1 VRSRAGDL
9 QAAAA
14 TQRNRQPVK
23 AFDFND
29 LLRGKVLN
37 HYDAKVSK
45 GLKSSRL
52 TLSIIVL
59 ALSAFSTTSAQQAS
73 AGPVDSFNPKAYR
86 IGERLTYDVSFSQ
99 FISAAHIELQVAARG
114 TFFGRDAIQLR
125 AHAETTGVVNVA
137 LLALNNDYTSYV
149 DPGSGLPFRA
159 QELVRQSGRA
169 SDVTSDYNQGAV
181 PGPTPSGSGEFA
193 GTYDMLSAI
202 YRVRAMPLTAGA
214 SYLLNVRHEN
224 QEYQAEI
231 KVLGHELIKTKMGS
245 FNAIVVR
252 LNAKNSGLD
261 DNRTRIY
268 FSDDDLHIPVLVR
281 IKHSAGE
288 IRAELAGSDVRTA
301 PAPRP
306 SPTPVSP
313 PRTVTIRSTNP
324 DAGPTRS
331 DLPFKVGEKLNY
343 LIYLPSV
350 SQPVGTA
357 LYEVKAQGRYFD
369 RDAFLLSAR
378 LQTTPAIGRLFTAND
393 QVTSYV
399 DPVSLLPFRTEM
411 VLVEGNRRAN
421 RIYSVDQD
429 RGSAVEN
436 GIRIEIPVGTHDL
449 LSLVYA
455 VRTFELSPAKRNAIS
470 ILVDKRPVTLFIS
483 SQRRETIDIGGQ
495 KLPAI
500 LLTLTTD
507 DPVSDKYQFRAW
519 VSDDFRRLPLRFTA
533 MTELGLVRADL
544 AITPVTPQ

>member
-1 VRSRAGDL
+1 M
-9 QAAAA
+9 
-14 TQRNRQPVK
+14 T
-23 AFDFND
+23 

-37 HYDAKVSK
+37 HYDAKVRK

-59 ALSAFSTTSAQQAS
+59 ALSTFSTTSAQQTS
-73 AGPVDSFNPKAYR
+73 VGPVDSFNPKAYR

-159 QELVRQSGRA
+159 QEIVRQSGRA
-169 SDVTSDYNQGAV
+169 SDVTSDYNQITTPA
-181 PGPTPSGSGEFA
+181 PAPSGIGEFTGA
-193 GTYDMLSAI
+193 YDILSAI

-214 SYLLNVRHEN
+214 SYVINVRHEG

-231 KVLGHELIKTKMGS
+231 RVLGHEMIKTKMGS

-252 LNAKNSGLD
+252 LNAKNSGLE

-288 IRAELAGSDVRTA
+288 IRAELAASDVHTA
-301 PAPRP
+301 PVPRP
-306 SPTPVSP
+306 SPTSVSP
-313 PRTVTIRSTNP
+313 PPAITIRST
-324 DAGPTRS
+324 DSGAGPTRS

-343 LIYLPSV
+343 LVYLPSIN
-350 SQPVGTA
+350 QPVGTA
-357 LYEVKAQGRYFD
+357 LYEVKARGKYFNHEG
-369 RDAFLLSAR
+369 FLLSAR

-411 VLVEGNRRAN
+411 VLVEGNRRTN
-421 RIYSVDQD
+421 RNYTVDQD

-436 GIRIEIPVGTHDL
+436 GTRIEIPVGTHDL

-470 ILVDKRPVTLFIS
+470 ILVDNRPVTLFIT
-483 SQRRETIDIGGQ
+483 SQRRETIDLGGQ

-507 DPVSDKYQFRAW
+507 DPVSDKYQFCRCASLLKQN
-519 VSDDFRRLPLRFTA
+519 SD
-533 MTELGLVRADL
+533 
-544 AITPVTPQ
+544 

>member
-1 VRSRAGDL
+1 
-9 QAAAA
+9 
-14 TQRNRQPVK
+14 
-23 AFDFND
+23 
-29 LLRGKVLN
+29 
-37 HYDAKVSK
+37 
-45 GLKSSRL
+45 
-52 TLSIIVL
+52 
-59 ALSAFSTTSAQQAS
+59 
-73 AGPVDSFNPKAYR
+73 
-86 IGERLTYDVSFSQ
+86 
-99 FISAAHIELQVAARG
+99 
-114 TFFGRDAIQLR
+114 
-125 AHAETTGVVNVA
+125 
-137 LLALNNDYTSYV
+137 
-149 DPGSGLPFRA
+149 
-159 QELVRQSGRA
+159 
-169 SDVTSDYNQGAV
+169 
-181 PGPTPSGSGEFA
+181 
-193 GTYDMLSAI
+193 
-202 YRVRAMPLTAGA
+202 
-214 SYLLNVRHEN
+214 
-224 QEYQAEI
+224 
-231 KVLGHELIKTKMGS
+231 MGS

>member
-1 VRSRAGDL
+1 M
-9 QAAAA
+9 
-14 TQRNRQPVK
+14 
-23 AFDFND
+23 
-29 LLRGKVLN
+29 LN
-37 HYDAKVSK
+37 HYDAKVRK

-59 ALSAFSTTSAQQAS
+59 ALSTFSTTSAQQTS
-73 AGPVDSFNPKAYR
+73 VGPVDSFNPKAYR

-114 TFFGRDAIQLR
+114 TFFGRDAIHLR
-125 AHAETTGVVNVA
+125 AHVETTGVVNVA

-159 QELVRQSGRA
+159 QEVVRQSGRA
-169 SDVTSDYNQGAV
+169 SDVTSDYNQVAV
-181 PGPTPSGSGEFA
+181 PGPASPGSGEFG

-214 SYLLNVRHEN
+214 SYLINVRHEN

-231 KVLGHELIKTKMGS
+231 KVLGHELVKTKMGS

-252 LNAKNSGLD
+252 LNSRNSGLD
-261 DNRTRIY
+261 ENRTRIY

-288 IRAELAGSDVRTA
+288 IRAELAGSDVRTT

-306 SPTPVSP
+306 SPRPVSP
-313 PRTVTIRSTNP
+313 PPTVTIRTNP
-324 DAGPTRS
+324 DAGPARG

-369 RDAFLLSAR
+369 HEGFLLSAR

-399 DPVSLLPFRTEM
+399 DTVSLLPFRTEM
-411 VLVEGNRRAN
+411 VLVEGNHRSN

-436 GIRIEIPVGTHDL
+436 GSRIEIPVGTHDL

-470 ILVDKRPVTLFIS
+470 ILVDKRPVTLFIT
-483 SQRRETIDIGGQ
+483 SQRRETIDLGGQ

-533 MTELGLVRADL
+533 KTELGLLRADL
-544 AITPVTPQ
+544 AIIPVTPQ